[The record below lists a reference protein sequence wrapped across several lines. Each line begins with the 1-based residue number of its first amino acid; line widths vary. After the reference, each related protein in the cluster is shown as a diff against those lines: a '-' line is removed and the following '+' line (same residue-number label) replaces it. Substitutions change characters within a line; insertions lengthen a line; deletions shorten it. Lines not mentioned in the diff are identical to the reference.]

1 MVSNNGVDI
10 KTNKGASV
18 RAVFTG
24 RVSGVIQIVGG
35 LYAVLINHGEYTTV
49 YSNLSSVSVKMGQE
63 VTTKQNIGTVA
74 TDEELSSMELQVWK
88 GISKLNPIDWLA
100 R

>member
-1 MVSNNGVDI
+1 
-10 KTNKGASV
+10 
-18 RAVFTG
+18 
-24 RVSGVIQIVGG
+24 
-35 LYAVLINHGEYTTV
+35 
-49 YSNLSSVSVKMGQE
+49 MGQE

-88 GISKLNPIDWLA
+88 GISKLNPVDWLA